1 MGVMGKEILLTYL
14 HKRMNKAQKKF
25 QKKRQKMK
33 FCLIT
38 RQKQT
43 KIHGFRQRVRVLES
57 RANDP
62 IESYYINTNNNLFFL
77 FYTNKFIFPR

>member
-1 MGVMGKEILLTYL
+1 
-14 HKRMNKAQKKF
+14 
-25 QKKRQKMK
+25 MK

-38 RQKQT
+38 QQKQT
-43 KIHGFRQRVRVLES
+43 KIHGFRRMVRVLES
-57 RANDP
+57 RANDR